1 MVRVAL
7 NYAIMLE
14 LVKSKGYK
22 EEEILQALERK
33 DLVFF
38 QSCGNGLP
46 DWETLFTY
54 YEKNKPGVKA
64 IIADDYEI
72 TFLTKGTL
80 KRLLLLKYQLVEGKD
95 FEDRGEILGTI
106 TLPKEFFHSFTT
118 IVAKNW
124 TFVVLEEN
132 TYNVIFDIKLS
143 VIE

>member
-14 LVKSKGYK
+14 QVKSKGYK
-22 EEEILQALERK
+22 EEEIIQALERK
-33 DLVFF
+33 NLVFF

-54 YEKNKPGVKA
+54 YEKNRAGVKD
-64 IIADDYEI
+64 ILADDYEI

-80 KRLLLLKYQLVEGKD
+80 KRLLSLKYQLVEGKGY
-95 FEDRGEILGTI
+95 EDRGEVLGTM
-106 TLPKEFFHSFTT
+106 TLSKESFHQFAK
-118 IVAKNW
+118 IIAKNW

>member
-22 EEEILQALERK
+22 EEGIIQALERK
-33 DLVFF
+33 DLAFF

-46 DWETLFTY
+46 DWETLFAY
-54 YEKNKPGVKA
+54 YEENKTGVKA

-80 KRLLLLKYQLVEGKD
+80 KRLLLLKFQLVEGRD
-95 FEDRGEILGTI
+95 FEDQGETLGTI
-106 TLPKEFFHSFTT
+106 TLPKESFHSFTT
-118 IVAKNW
+118 ILAKNW

-132 TYNVIFDIKLS
+132 TYNVIVDIKLS
-143 VIE
+143 AIE